1 MYRLDRATA
10 RNVSFHEI
18 DDYIDYNDYRA
29 NEKL

>member
-1 MYRLDRATA
+1 MLGWAQRAS
-10 RNVSFHEI
+10 VSFHET